1 MSPPVSSGAPVQE
14 RRLGVLLS
22 HLRPCA
28 PPAARRGNHHHH
40 HHHDLRVREAEGTG
54 GLAASPCAAD
64 GSGETSGG
72 QRCVFCEIVKGNKP
86 AYKLYEDDVCLCILD
101 TKPLSTGHSLIIP
114 KRHFP
119 SLQATPPSVIAA
131 ICCKLPL
138 LSSAIV
144 KATQCDAFNVLVNNG
159 KVAGQVI
166 FHTHVHLI
174 PRRKGDNLWS
184 SETYERNSIK
194 HNQETKDLVSGIKE
208 LLFPPQDDSAEG
220 STIPKEL

>member
-1 MSPPVSSGAPVQE
+1 MSPPSSSGAPVQE

-28 PPAARRGNHHHH
+28 SPAARRGHHDD
-40 HHHDLRVREAEGTG
+40 DLRVRAAEAETG
-54 GLAASPCAAD
+54 GLAASPCAGD

-72 QRCVFCEIVKGNKP
+72 ERCVFCEIVKGNKP

-159 KVAGQVI
+159 KVAGQ
-166 FHTHVHLI
+166 THVHII
-174 PRRKGDNLWS
+174 PRRTGDNLWS
-184 SETYERNSIK
+184 SETYERNPIK

-208 LLFPPQDDSAEG
+208 LLFPPQDNSAEG

>member
-1 MSPPVSSGAPVQE
+1 MGPTRSPGGPGGRSNTSWTHLSVTYPWGPLGPHGPTLPDKTQRPHTRGSNHALSLSLLAPRTNSKAHGRAPPPPRPMSPPVSSGAPVQE

-86 AYKLYEDDVCLCILD
+86 AYKVLL
-101 TKPLSTGHSLIIP
+101 TRSAAAQSPSLLWSRVSLLLQFAFL
-114 KRHFP
+114 RHF
-119 SLQATPPSVIAA
+119 V
-131 ICCKLPL
+131 
-138 LSSAIV
+138 
-144 KATQCDAFNVLVNNG
+144 
-159 KVAGQVI
+159 
-166 FHTHVHLI
+166 
-174 PRRKGDNLWS
+174 R
-184 SETYERNSIK
+184 
-194 HNQETKDLVSGIKE
+194 
-208 LLFPPQDDSAEG
+208 
-220 STIPKEL
+220 